1 MLLCQAILRN
11 ESGINHFTYRSLPRT
26 CNLSIARMVKDG
38 GLIFYGASAIDLYRH
53 AAQPAAQ
60 LQNGI
65 PPTLFARTDEVIE

>member
-1 MLLCQAILRN
+1 
-11 ESGINHFTYRSLPRT
+11 
-26 CNLSIARMVKDG
+26 MVKDG
-38 GLIFYGASAIDLYRH
+38 GLIFYGANAIDLYRH